1 MTHRNSGMPKAAR
14 LALAVVSFAG
24 VFHSAPVRAADAP
37 RAVVDRMTNAA
48 LAVLGDKSLGVD
60 EKRHRLEEIV
70 YREVDFDTMSRL
82 VLGRNW
88 SRFTPEQQAEF
99 VKLFREHLSVTYG
112 NNIENYKN
120 ERVEIVGDREEGR
133 GDWTVQTKIIRGG
146 GSSDIQ
152 VDYRLRK
159 QGDTWKIIDIVIERV
174 SLVANF
180 RAQFQDILGNG
191 NPEKLLQILRDK
203 NARHEPLKPNDDKK

>member
-1 MTHRNSGMPKAAR
+1 MPKAAR
-14 LALAVVSFAG
+14 LALVAVSLAG
-24 VFHSAPVRAADAP
+24 VFRATPARAADSP
-37 RAVVDRMTNAA
+37 RAVVERMTNAA
-48 LAVLGDKSLGVD
+48 LEVLGDKSLGVD

-88 SRFTPEQQAEF
+88 SRFTPEQQTEF
-99 VKLFREHLSVTYG
+99 VKLFKEHLSVTYG

-120 ERVEIVGDREEGR
+120 ERVEVVGDREEGR
-133 GDWTVQTKIIRGG
+133 GDWTVQTKIVRGG
-146 GSSDIQ
+146 GSNDIQ

-159 QGDTWKIIDIVIERV
+159 QGDTWKMIDIVIERV

-191 NPEKLLQILRDK
+191 KPEKLLQILREK
-203 NARHEPLKPNDDKK
+203 NARHEPLKTTDDKK

>member
-1 MTHRNSGMPKAAR
+1 VTHATSRTLTGAR
-14 LALAVVSFAG
+14 VALAALSLGGIFC
-24 VFHSAPVRAADAP
+24 SAPVRAADAP
-37 RAVVDRMTNAA
+37 RAVVERITNAA
-48 LAVLGDKSLGVD
+48 LAVLGDKSLSVD
-60 EKRHRLEEIV
+60 DKRHRLEDIV

-88 SRFTPEQQAEF
+88 SQFKPDQQVEF
-99 VKLFREHLSVTYG
+99 VKLFKEHLSVTYG

-120 ERVEIVGDREEGR
+120 ERVEIVGDREEAR
-133 GDWTVQTKIIRGG
+133 GDWTVQTKIVRGG

-180 RAQFQDILGNG
+180 RSQFQEILGNG
-191 NPEKLLQILRDK
+191 NPDALLKILREK
-203 NARHEPLKPNDDKK
+203 NARHEPLKPDDKK